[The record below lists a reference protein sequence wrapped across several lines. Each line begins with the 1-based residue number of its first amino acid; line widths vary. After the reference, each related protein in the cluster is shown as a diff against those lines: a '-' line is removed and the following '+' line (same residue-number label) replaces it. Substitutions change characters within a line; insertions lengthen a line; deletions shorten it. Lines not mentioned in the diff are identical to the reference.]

1 MGTQPSTINRRS
13 FITGMLATGAALST
27 GALVGCGGEPR
38 NAQDSAS
45 NPSAPTSKDWTSPP
59 SPVENGEIAET
70 VEADIVIIG
79 AGTSGIPAALTAV
92 EGGRKNGSS
101 RKRRHLLRRAKLVCG
116 NRQPIPKR
124 TWPHIRSER
133 DSERSH
139 VVCQP
144 PR

>member
-13 FITGMLATGAALST
+13 FITGMLAAGAALST

-59 SPVENGEIAET
+59 SPVEDGEITET

-92 EGGRKNGSS
+92 EGGAQ
-101 RKRRHLLRRAKLVCG
+101 KRFFSKKATPTSP
-116 NRQPIPKR
+116 RQTGLQESAADTK
-124 TWPHIRSER
+124 TNLA
-133 DSERSH
+133 SH
-139 VVCQP
+139 SIGA
-144 PR
+144 R